1 MAQRSVRKGGKS
13 PQGKSAPGRLRI
25 VAGKWRS
32 RLLAVADV
40 PGLRPTSA
48 RVRET
53 VFNWLGP
60 GLPGAHCLDLFA
72 GSGAMGFEALSRG
85 AADAVFVEQD
95 SRAVAALQ
103 KARSELDAADATIV
117 RQDAYRYV
125 QSAAPRAFDIVFLDP
140 PYADDSIS
148 ELCRLLDA
156 GGWVAPGGTVYFE
169 QDRAQAPATLPGG
182 WELSKEK
189 NAGQVR
195 YCLAVS
201 GATA

>member
-1 MAQRSVRKGGKS
+1 M
-13 PQGKSAPGRLRI
+13 P
-25 VAGKWRS
+25 
-32 RLLAVADV
+32 VADV
-40 PGLRPTSA
+40 PGLRPTPS

-53 VFNWLGP
+53 VFNWLAP
-60 GLPGAHCLDLFA
+60 GLPGADCLDLFA

-85 AADAVFVEQD
+85 AASAEFVEQD
-95 SRAVAALQ
+95 PRAVAALE
-103 KARSELDAADATIV
+103 KARTELDAAEATIV
-117 RQDAYRYV
+117 RQDAYRYL
-125 QSAAPRAFDIVFLDP
+125 QAAAPRTFNIVFLDP

-169 QDRAQAPATLPGG
+169 QDKAQAPATLPGG

-195 YCLAVS
+195 YCLAVN